1 MALAPPPPP
10 LSAGHCG
17 TLRRELGPD
26 ADTGGPAA
34 RGRPAGAATP
44 QLGDGSPPP
53 RTDVGSP
60 RHPARRLGSPAQDV
74 FGASSTTLAP
84 CRAGSGEPRLTG
96 RRRVQS
102 ARPSVRPAPHASAA
116 SPAPGETTVFGQWQ
130 RLDFLRGQSLRRNS
144 TTAAAG
150 LGTGGGGDGVLPRI
164 VSGWSARPGAA
175 THRLRDVSTT
185 QQVARKP
192 GAHPAHRTS
201 PKPPAH
207 VNPFLRQTSVNLLL
221 DGTPAAAAG
230 FVENTVPA
238 VETIHDQW
246 LLNGANA
253 GSVGMPAGPA
263 AHGGVTDASSGP
275 ELPVM
280 QLTAA
285 VQRLAAGI
293 ARSGSQPTVNPSSGP
308 IASLRESPPS
318 VRPMTLTR
326 KPKPSSCKAKL
337 DRAKNP
343 EAKPSAGRTRGGP
356 GSVPVR
362 RVGARLAGKGGG
374 TSAAHSGQGQGGREL
389 GQRGWRAGSPPS
401 ELGSGDCGQ
410 DGEEE
415 EEEED
420 GSEAVEDDSSE
431 DSSAQ
436 SVDLNG
442 DDEDDD
448 EEELPDGPDE
458 VGDEVGDE
466 VAVSDGSS
474 TDDEGGDYAA
484 ALDLAVSTAACSV
497 PGSAQDGQ
505 PKPALVPSIFDNVPP
520 TVYFGTAEETIA
532 MLPWPLRRKLKWKMS
547 PVTPQVVRKAL
558 ARSHFRPT
566 AKSHDWL
573 GCWGRH
579 MKSPGFR
586 ALREHQKLNHFP
598 GSFQIGRKDR
608 LWRNLSRL
616 RARFGRRSFGFV
628 PRSFVLPQDTR
639 ALRLAWAGG
648 GGGGGGGGGSGGG
661 THVRWIVKPPASAR
675 GIGIKVVSKWSQ
687 LPKMRPLLVQRYLHK
702 PYLIEGSKFDLRIY
716 VYVSSYNPLRVYV
729 FKDGLVR
736 FASCKYSSATKTL
749 GNRFMHLTNYSV
761 NKNNAAYRSNDDR
774 TQCEGHKWALKAL
787 WGYLCDKGVDCR
799 LIWEQIKDI
808 AVKTVIA
815 SEPFVSSL
823 LAQFVGNRRSCHEL
837 FGFDVM
843 LDEKL
848 KPWLLEVNISPSLH
862 SNSPLDVAVKGQ
874 MIKDLLNMA
883 GFQIPASLQGG
894 GDGARTG
901 SDVATNERSKHAF
914 YLSPRNLDER
924 GTLLDTLTPGDVRVL
939 VEAEDELRRCGR
951 FERAFPSPAPRYLL
965 FFAQQRYHDLLLHRW
980 TLAHPPGTT
989 AGIDLLKRLCKK
1001 GVHLGPA
1008 EDPAHIWTPSARS
1021 EPRPRAVVTGEA
1033 ASARAAKPPAKQP
1046 EERRE
1051 NVPTPGSQVCGISS
1065 SLGFMALSQTQA
1077 VHRALRAAGSVGDV
1091 A

>member
-1 MALAPPPPP
+1 MALAPPP

-26 ADTGGPAA
+26 AGTGGPAA

-53 RTDVGSP
+53 RTDAGGP
-60 RHPARRLGSPAQDV
+60 RHRARRLRSPAPDV
-74 FGASSTTLAP
+74 VGPASTTRAP
-84 CRAGSGEPRLTG
+84 CRAGSGEPWLTG

-102 ARPSVRPAPHASAA
+102 ARPSVRPAPRPGAA
-116 SPAPGETTVFGQWQ
+116 SPALGETTLFGQWQ
-130 RLDFLRGQSLRRNS
+130 RSDFLRGQSLRGNS
-144 TTAAAG
+144 RTAAAG
-150 LGTGGGGDGVLPRI
+150 LGTGGGGDCVLPRI
-164 VSGWSARPGAA
+164 VSRSSARPGTA
-175 THRLRDVSTT
+175 THRPRDVSTT

-207 VNPFLRQTSVNLLL
+207 VNLLLRQTTVNLLL
-221 DGTPAAAAG
+221 DGTAAAAAAR

-238 VETIHDQW
+238 VETIHDHR

-253 GSVGMPAGPA
+253 GSVGMPVGAA
-263 AHGGVTDASSGP
+263 AHGGVTDTSSGP

-285 VQRLAAGI
+285 VQRLAAGA
-293 ARSGSQPTVNPSSGP
+293 ARSGSEPTVNPPGGP

-318 VRPMTLTR
+318 VRPTTLTR
-326 KPKPSSCKAKL
+326 KPNPSSCKAKS

-343 EAKPSAGRTRGGP
+343 EAKPSASRTRGGP
-356 GSVPVR
+356 GNAPVR
-362 RVGARLAGKGGG
+362 RVGPRLTGKGSGM
-374 TSAAHSGQGQGGREL
+374 SAAHSGQGQSGREL
-389 GQRGWRAGSPPS
+389 GQRGWRPGGPPS

-415 EEEED
+415 EED
-420 GSEAVEDDSSE
+420 GSEAVEDDGSE

-436 SVDLNG
+436 SVDLDG
-442 DDEDDD
+442 DDEDDNDDD

-458 VGDEVGDE
+458 VGDEVD
-466 VAVSDGSS
+466 VSDGTSS
-474 TDDEGGDYAA
+474 DDDGGDYAA

-505 PKPALVPSIFDNVPP
+505 LKPALVPSIFDNVPP

-547 PVTPQVVRKAL
+547 PVTPQVVRKTL

-566 AKSHDWL
+566 AKRHDWL

-639 ALRLAWAGG
+639 ALRLAWAGAG
-648 GGGGGGGGGSGGG
+648 GGGGGGGGAA
-661 THVRWIVKPPASAR
+661 THMRWIVKPPASAR

-687 LPKMRPLLVQRYLHK
+687 LPKKRPLLVQRYLHK

-761 NKNNAAYRSNDDR
+761 NRNNTAYKSNDDR

-799 LIWEQIKDI
+799 TIWEQIKDI

-874 MIKDLLNMA
+874 LIKDLLNMA

-894 GDGARTG
+894 GDGARTV

-951 FERAFPSPAPRYLL
+951 FERAFPSPSARYLV

-980 TLAHPPGTT
+980 ALAHPPGTT

-1001 GVHLGPA
+1001 GVHLGPT

-1021 EPRPRAVVTGEA
+1021 EPRPRAVVTCEA

-1046 EERRE
+1046 EERE
-1051 NVPTPGSQVCGISS
+1051 KVPTPGPQVCGISS
-1065 SLGFMALSQTQA
+1065 SLGLLALSQTQG
-1077 VHRALRAAGSVGDV
+1077 VHRALRTAGSVGDV

>member
-17 TLRRELGPD
+17 TLRRELGPH

-53 RTDVGSP
+53 RTDAGSP
-60 RHPARRLGSPAQDV
+60 RHRARRLGSPAQDV
-74 FGASSTTLAP
+74 VGPASTTLAP

-102 ARPSVRPAPHASAA
+102 ARPSVRPAPRASAA

-144 TTAAAG
+144 RTAAAG

-175 THRLRDVSTT
+175 PHRQRDVSTA

-201 PKPPAH
+201 PQPPAH

-221 DGTPAAAAG
+221 DGTAAAAG
-230 FVENTVPA
+230 FVENAVPA
-238 VETIHDQW
+238 VETIHDHR

-253 GSVGMPAGPA
+253 GSVAMPVGPA
-263 AHGGVTDASSGP
+263 THGGVTDASSGP

-293 ARSGSQPTVNPSSGP
+293 ARSGSEPMVNPPCGP

-318 VRPMTLTR
+318 VRPTTLTR
-326 KPKPSSCKAKL
+326 KPKSSSRKAKS
-337 DRAKNP
+337 DGAKNP
-343 EAKPSAGRTRGGP
+343 DAKPSAGRTRGGP
-356 GSVPVR
+356 GNAPVR

-374 TSAAHSGQGQGGREL
+374 TSAAHSGQGQDGREL
-389 GQRGWRAGSPPS
+389 EQRGWRAGSPPS

-415 EEEED
+415 EED

-436 SVDLNG
+436 SVDLIG
-442 DDEDDD
+442 DDEDDGD

-458 VGDEVGDE
+458 VGDEVD
-466 VAVSDGSS
+466 VSDGSS

-497 PGSAQDGQ
+497 PSSAQDGQ

-532 MLPWPLRRKLKWKMS
+532 TLPWPLRRRLKWKMS

-616 RARFGRRSFGFV
+616 RARFGQRSFGFV

-648 GGGGGGGGGSGGG
+648 GGGGGGG

-702 PYLIEGSKFDLRIY
+702 PYLIDGSKFDLRIY

-736 FASCKYSSATKTL
+736 FSSCKYSSSTKTL
-749 GNRFMHLTNYSV
+749 GNRFMHLTNYSI

-883 GFQIPASLQGG
+883 GFQIPASERIPSLQGG
-894 GDGARTG
+894 GDGVRTG

-914 YLSPRNLDER
+914 YLFPRNLDER

-951 FERAFPSPAPRYLL
+951 FERAFPSPSPRYLV
-965 FFAQQRYHDLLLHRW
+965 FFTQQRYHDLLLHRW
-980 TLAHPPGTT
+980 TLVHPPGTT

-1033 ASARAAKPPAKQP
+1033 ASARAAKPPAKEP
-1046 EERRE
+1046 EERE
-1051 NVPTPGSQVCGISS
+1051 KEPTPGPQVCGISS
-1065 SLGFMALSQTQA
+1065 SLGFLALSQTQG
-1077 VHRALRAAGSVGDV
+1077 VHRAFRAAGSVGDV